1 MRVLDT
7 LTRPGSV
14 SGTDPGL
21 VLPRGVRLAPVVA
34 VVVAVGVLLRC
45 WSFSPLWLDEAQS
58 VSFARLPLADLPDA
72 LRIDGAPP
80 LYYVLLH
87 FWIDIFGDGPW
98 AARSISM
105 FTSVAALPLMWLLVR
120 RLGGDTTTAAVAVL
134 LLAANPWAIHYAG
147 EARMYSLVVLE
158 VLVLSLA
165 LLRLRRRPE
174 VPAAVGLALVTTALL
189 YTHYWAMFLLVTLFG
204 LLMLAAWRRPAERA
218 FAGHALVAV
227 VAGGVAFL
235 PWVSTML
242 YQTEHTGAPWAP
254 SPSLGSLAILPS
266 QWYGGDGPAGRVGGV
281 LVIVVL
287 ALAVFSRR
295 QADGVVVLAVRPS
308 GVPGVAGAL
317 LLGTLLVAL
326 LVSVVGDGAVV
337 VRYTAVVVPMLI
349 VLLAFGVRQ
358 IPGRAG
364 TGVLAAL
371 LVVGLSG
378 GVTEATTPHT
388 QAGRVADVLNENVRK
403 GDLIVY
409 CPDQLAPAVEE
420 RLTLSSKVNRM
431 TLPSQP
437 DPRIVDWTDYT
448 QRLSVVSP
456 RSTASRITSYL
467 KNQPE
472 GSVWMVSSRSYGGAL
487 NGVCDPMKVLLIDG
501 LGVPTVALNANGR
514 GLENAI
520 VERFTR

>member
-1 MRVLDT
+1 MRALDT

-14 SGTDPGL
+14 GATEPGL
-21 VLPRGVRLAPVVA
+21 VLPRRIRLGAVLA
-34 VVVAVGVLLRC
+34 VVVVFGVVLRC
-45 WSFSPLWLDEAQS
+45 WSTSPLWLDEAQS
-58 VSFARLPLADLPDA
+58 VSFARQPLSDLPDA

-80 LYYVLLH
+80 LYYALLH
-87 FWIDIFGDGPW
+87 VWLNVFGDGVW
-98 AARSISM
+98 AARSMSM
-105 FTSVAALPLMWLLVR
+105 VASVAALPLLWLLVR
-120 RLGGDTTTAAVAVL
+120 RLRGDTTTAAVAVM
-134 LLAANPWAIHYAG
+134 LLAANPWAVHYAG

-158 VLVLSLA
+158 VLVLLLA
-165 LLRLRRRPE
+165 LLRLRRSPD
-174 VPAAVGLALVTTALL
+174 VPVAAGLALVATALL
-189 YTHYWAMFLLVTLFG
+189 YTHYWAMFLLATVFC
-204 LLMLAAWRRPAERA
+204 MLVVAAWRRPAERA
-218 FAGHALVAV
+218 FAGHAVLALIT
-227 VAGGVAFL
+227 AGVAFL
-235 PWVSTML
+235 PWVGTML
-242 YQTEHTGAPWAP
+242 HQTEHTGAPWAP
-254 SPSLGSLAILPS
+254 SPNLGSLAILPA

-281 LVIVVL
+281 LVVVLL

-295 QADGVVVLAVRPS
+295 QADGSVLLTTRPT
-308 GVPGVAGAL
+308 GVTGVAGAL

-326 LVSVVGDGAVV
+326 VVSIVGDGAVV

-358 IPGRAG
+358 ISGAAG
-364 TGVLAAL
+364 TGVLVAM

-378 GVTEATTPHT
+378 SVTAATTPHT
-388 QAGRVADVLNENVRK
+388 QAGRVADVLNDNVTK

-409 CPDQLAPAVEE
+409 CPDQLAPAIEE
-420 RLTLSSKVNRM
+420 RLTLSKKVNRM

-448 QRLSVVSP
+448 QRLAEVSP
-456 RSTASRITSYL
+456 RSTASRVTSYL

-487 NGVCDPMKVLLIDG
+487 NGVCDPLKDLLIDG
-501 LGVPTVALNANGR
+501 LGVPTVVLNANGR